1 MSAEASFVAA
11 VVPAYQCAATI
22 AAVVAGARAHVEKVV
37 VVDDGSTDATSAEAL
52 RAGAETLRRDRNG
65 GKGAA
70 LRDGLARVLADPGV
84 THVLFLDGDGQHDPA
99 EIPALLHEARRG
111 EPFVI
116 GSRMSDRDAIPAYR
130 YETNRIGGMILSRMT
145 GLPIEDGQSGFRL
158 VSADVLRGISLRSR
172 GYLIENEI
180 LLKCAPR
187 ISRVSTVPVRAIYGG
202 ASHYRPFLDTWKTS
216 WGSVF
221 IKVFET

>member
-1 MSAEASFVAA
+1 MPGSVVAA
-11 VVPAYQCAATI
+11 AVIPAYQCAGTI
-22 AAVVAGARAHVEKVV
+22 ASVVEGTRRFVPRVV
-37 VVDDGSTDATSAEAL
+37 VVDDGSTDETFSEAL
-52 RAGAETLRRDRNG
+52 RAGAETLRRARNG

-70 LRDGLARVLADPGV
+70 IRDGLARVLSDSAV
-84 THVLFLDGDGQHDPA
+84 THVLFIDGDGQHDPA
-99 EIPALLHEARRG
+99 EIPRLLAAAQAG
-111 EPFVI
+111 EDFVI
-116 GSRMSDRDAIPAYR
+116 GSRMSDREAIPAYR

-145 GLPIEDGQSGFRL
+145 GLRIEDGQSGFRL
-158 VSADVLRGISLRSR
+158 VSAELLRGIRLRAD

-187 ISRVSTVPVRAIYGG
+187 LSRVAEVPVAAIYGSP
-202 ASHYRPFLDTWKTS
+202 SHYRPFRDTWKTS